1 MYFTGLKESA
11 IGVVR
16 HEFYCT
22 ELKTVRCKNTE
33 PLRFDNK
40 RFFLE
45 CTFFVRLFMARKS
58 VSVNKSQTD
67 KYKLKTVRQ
76 NMEKYTYVQY
86 TSVIIFFLT
95 IKTNHPAKN
104 ETR

>member
-1 MYFTGLKESA
+1 MYSTGLKESA

-40 RFFLE
+40 PFFFRMHSL
-45 CTFFVRLFMARKS
+45 FVRLFMTRKS
-58 VSVNKSQTD
+58 VSVDKSQTD
-67 KYKLKTVRQ
+67 KHKLKTVKQ
-76 NMEKYTYVQY
+76 NMKKYTYIQY
-86 TSVIIFFLT
+86 ISVIIFFSDDQ
-95 IKTNHPAKN
+95 N
-104 ETR
+104 